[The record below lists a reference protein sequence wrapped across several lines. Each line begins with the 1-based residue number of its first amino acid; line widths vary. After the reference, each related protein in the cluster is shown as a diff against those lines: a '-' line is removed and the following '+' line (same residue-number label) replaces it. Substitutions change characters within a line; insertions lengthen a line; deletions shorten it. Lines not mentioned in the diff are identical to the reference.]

1 MVEKPEEYTEHHR
14 GGGGITAHNLTD
26 KTGALVGIRCVTMN
40 DDLLLINDAGVVI
53 RMGMEDI
60 RICGRNS
67 QGVRLIRMDEDMKV
81 ISMTCTAKD
90 DELGTEPGTEPA
102 QQAEATEE

>member
-1 MVEKPEEYTEHHR
+1 M
-14 GGGGITAHNLTD
+14 
-26 KTGALVGIRCVTMN
+26 GIRCVTMN
-40 DDLLLINDAGVVI
+40 DDLLIINDAGVVI

-90 DELGTEPGTEPA
+90 DELASEPGSEQA
-102 QQAEATEE
+102 EEQAEATEE

>member
-1 MVEKPEEYTEHHR
+1 M
-14 GGGGITAHNLTD
+14 D
-26 KTGALVGIRCVTMN
+26 
-40 DDLLLINDAGVVI
+40 DDLLLINDGGVVI

-60 RICGRNS
+60 RVCGRSS

-90 DELGTEPGTEPA
+90 DELAAEPGTEPPA
-102 QQAEATEE
+102 GAEAQEEAEE

>member
-1 MVEKPEEYTEHHR
+1 
-14 GGGGITAHNLTD
+14 
-26 KTGALVGIRCVTMN
+26 MN
-40 DDLLLINDAGVVI
+40 DDLLLINDGGVVI

-60 RICGRNS
+60 RVCGRSS

-90 DELGTEPGTEPA
+90 DELAAEPGTEPPA
-102 QQAEATEE
+102 GAEAQEEAEE